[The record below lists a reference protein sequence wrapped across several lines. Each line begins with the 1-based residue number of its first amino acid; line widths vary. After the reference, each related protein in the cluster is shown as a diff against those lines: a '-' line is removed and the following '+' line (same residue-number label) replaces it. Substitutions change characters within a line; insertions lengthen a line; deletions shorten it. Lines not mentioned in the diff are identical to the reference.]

1 MTSLDHSRAFTD
13 RTEPAHAPVRVLI
26 NALHAH
32 SGGGITYLFN
42 MLPRLADDSRID
54 LHVLLHSDQRARFEP
69 FDSRVTVHEVEFPHA
84 FWWRLVWEQ
93 AKLPAFARRLG
104 IEVTFSP
111 ANFGPLFA
119 PGRVILLRNAVAVG
133 RTERRF
139 FKRLYWL
146 ALTVVTAISVLR
158 SNHVIAVSQYAR
170 DALTRGLPRSAQS
183 GVSIVHHGVD
193 PRFSPGPAEPLD
205 PPFILAVGDLYVQ
218 KNFETLIEAFARVT
232 RSQPRLRLKIAGR
245 ALDTGYS
252 EQIRKTVARL
262 GLQEWVEFLGQVDR
276 GELIS
281 LYRHCLVFAFPSTV
295 ETFGQPLAEAM
306 ACGAPIVSSN
316 TAAMPEVVGDAALFC
331 DPTDARQMSDRIL
344 QLIADRPRREELKTK
359 ARARARHF
367 SWDVTAQR
375 TADILIA
382 TAQRGPAH

>member
-1 MTSLDHSRAFTD
+1 MNKPESAKR
-13 RTEPAHAPVRVLI
+13 PVRVLI

-42 MLPRLADDSRID
+42 MLPRLADDTRID
-54 LHVLLHSDQRARFEP
+54 LHLLLHPDQAGLFAP
-69 FDSRVTVHEVEFPHA
+69 IDPRVTVHKVDFPHA

-93 AKLPAFARRLG
+93 VKLPAYARRLG
-104 IEVTFSP
+104 IDITFSP

-146 ALTVVTAISVLR
+146 ALTGMTAISVLR
-158 SNHVIAVSQYAR
+158 SHHVIAVSKYAGN
-170 DALTRGLPRSAQS
+170 ALTKGLPQS
-183 GVSIVHHGVD
+183 VQDAVSIVHHGVD
-193 PRFSPGPAEPLD
+193 PHFSPGPVEPVD

-218 KNFETLIEAFARVT
+218 KNFETLIEAFAHVT
-232 RSQPRLRLKIAGR
+232 RSHPRLRLKIAGR

-252 EQIRKTVARL
+252 EQIKNSVNRL
-262 GLQEWVEFLGQVDR
+262 GIQEWVEFLGQVDHD
-276 GELIS
+276 ELIS

-331 DPTDARQMSDRIL
+331 DPTDMRQMADRLL
-344 QLIADRPRREELKTK
+344 QLIRERPRREELQSK
-359 ARARARHF
+359 ARDRARNF
-367 SWDVTAQR
+367 SWDITAQQ
-375 TADILIA
+375 TADILVA
-382 TAQRGPAH
+382 TANPALAH